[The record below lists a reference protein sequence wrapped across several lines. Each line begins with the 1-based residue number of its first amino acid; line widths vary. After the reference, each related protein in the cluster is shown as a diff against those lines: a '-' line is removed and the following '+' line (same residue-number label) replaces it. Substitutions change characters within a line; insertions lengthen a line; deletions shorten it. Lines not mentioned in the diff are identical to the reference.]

1 MRLYRRCVR
10 KPFFCIWFLIV
21 LIYIFYVEFYTYFN
35 NTSSWLEPKCVN
47 QKDCTKILLVA
58 DPQIIGQRR
67 EIIHSITPFSIIDS
81 DLYLKK
87 TYYWA
92 FRFTQPDIVIFLGDL
107 MDEGSIAPDEEFYGY
122 VRRIFDIFIEKSP
135 STVKHIWLP
144 GDNDI
149 GGEQFDGVTKQKLKR
164 FHRAFAQPE
173 LITYKNITFFKIN
186 RLIQSIPVFKDK
198 REFYDTS
205 RIFIGLS
212 HLPLMFMPSLFV
224 EKVFNKMLPQ
234 VLFTAHEHKSMIVS
248 TDALLRQD
256 RQIIP
261 VTPDNNKIYEYT
273 LGNTDMYE
281 FIIPTCSYRMGTDK
295 IGYGFA
301 VLVILYFEERFLRF
315 S

>member
-1 MRLYRRCVR
+1 L
-10 KPFFCIWFLIV
+10 
-21 LIYIFYVEFYTYFN
+21 YTYID
-35 NTSSWLEPKCVN
+35 NTYTWLRPKCEN

-58 DPQIIGQRR
+58 DPQIIGQRK
-67 EIIHSITPFSIIDS
+67 ELLHFMTPFSIIDS
-81 DLYLKK
+81 DQYLKK

-92 FRFTQPDIVIFLGDL
+92 FRFAQPDIVIFLGDL
-107 MDEGSIAPDEEFYGY
+107 MDEGSIAKDEEFYGY
-122 VRRIFDIFIEKSP
+122 Y
-135 STVKHIWLP
+135 IWLP

-149 GGEQFDGVTKQKLKR
+149 GGEEFDGVTKQKLKR

-173 LITYKNITFFKIN
+173 LIVHKNITFFKIN

-205 RIFIGLS
+205 KIFIGLS

-224 EKVFNKMLPQ
+224 EKVFKKMLPQ

-248 TDALLRQD
+248 TDALVRLD

-301 VLVILYFEERFLRF
+301 VLEGSELRYTVLWSPSRFNQLLSYLILKFNQKVRLKPKQYLPNNPT
-315 S
+315 

>member
-1 MRLYRRCVR
+1 VNLTLCNILKCRLAIKHAIIQVNSFITFALINLAPLLIVFRRCVR

-47 QKDCTKILLVA
+47 QKDCTKVLLVA

-135 STVKHIWLP
+135 STVKVIKSLH
-144 GDNDI
+144 
-149 GGEQFDGVTKQKLKR
+149 LK
-164 FHRAFAQPE
+164 
-173 LITYKNITFFKIN
+173 
-186 RLIQSIPVFKDK
+186 S
-198 REFYDTS
+198 
-205 RIFIGLS
+205 
-212 HLPLMFMPSLFV
+212 SL
-224 EKVFNKMLPQ
+224 
-234 VLFTAHEHKSMIVS
+234 
-248 TDALLRQD
+248 
-256 RQIIP
+256 
-261 VTPDNNKIYEYT
+261 Y
-273 LGNTDMYE
+273 
-281 FIIPTCSYRMGTDK
+281 C
-295 IGYGFA
+295 
-301 VLVILYFEERFLRF
+301 
-315 S
+315 